1 MTRKIII
8 TPTAEADLDGILHF
22 IALDDPAAARRFI
35 SGLRKRMKT
44 LAAMPERCPIAPES
58 GLDGLEIR
66 HLISGQYR
74 ILFASDAKHIV
85 ILQVR
90 HGARLPDMPD

>member
-1 MTRKIII
+1 MTRKLVI
-8 TPTAEADLDGILHF
+8 TPTAEADLDDILRF
-22 IALDDPAAARRFI
+22 IALEDPAAARRFV

-44 LAAMPERCPIAPES
+44 LTLMPERCPLAPES

-66 HLISGQYR
+66 HLIYSQYR
-74 ILFASDAKHIV
+74 ILFAVNTKHIV